1 MLAKHIS
8 DKMGSCSIACK
19 QGHVVWHLD
28 FGGVLNGGTEKEG
41 GGGLKRQDGPA
52 RGMVPRRTS
61 SQAKCPCDP
70 LHMLCYET
78 VLSLNSLFYTSEFCK
93 PKIFCTSIG

>member
-41 GGGLKRQDGPA
+41 GLKRQDGPA

-61 SQAKCPCDP
+61 SQAKCDP

-93 PKIFCTSIG
+93 SKTFCTSIG

>member
-28 FGGVLNGGTEKEG
+28 FGGVLNGGTEKVGGAKEAGRAGEG
-41 GGGLKRQDGPA
+41 YG
-52 RGMVPRRTS
+52 
-61 SQAKCPCDP
+61 AKENF
-70 LHMLCYET
+70 LAGEASM
-78 VLSLNSLFYTSEFCK
+78 
-93 PKIFCTSIG
+93 

>member
-41 GGGLKRQDGPA
+41 GGGGKEAGRAG
-52 RGMVPRRTS
+52 GGGG
-61 SQAKCPCDP
+61 AKGNF
-70 LHMLCYET
+70 LAGEVSM
-78 VLSLNSLFYTSEFCK
+78 
-93 PKIFCTSIG
+93 

>member
-41 GGGLKRQDGPA
+41 G
-52 RGMVPRRTS
+52 
-61 SQAKCPCDP
+61 AKEAGRAGEGYGAKENFLAGEVSMWPTTYALLWNCA
-70 LHMLCYET
+70 
-78 VLSLNSLFYTSEFCK
+78 VIK
-93 PKIFCTSIG
+93 